1 MIKIVHNDVEV
12 DIMGT
17 PTNSEDSNL
26 IIKALFV
33 KLE

>member
-1 MIKIVHNDVEV
+1 MIRIVHNDVEV
-12 DIMGT
+12 DIMRT

-26 IIKALFV
+26 TIEALFV